1 MIDITT
7 KEMQMKFTRVKSFFI
22 AVMAL
27 FAFTQANAEE
37 RVVATVDGYPIMM
50 SQVQKVLGKKA
61 NTEANRKAAI
71 DKIVEDFIVQREI
84 QESGVK
90 VNYAYIDQMIENIAI
105 QNGITYGQLLDAL
118 DYQGITLE
126 QYREQLAQQ
135 VLMEQVRQ
143 QAIGKSI
150 KVEAQDVQELARKML
165 EKASASGKLKVVEGT
180 QHRVSHILI
189 KTNPV
194 FSDAKAKEKL
204 MAIMKEI
211 KSGSITF
218 EESARKNS
226 VDYASAINGGDL
238 GWNFLDAYD
247 PKFAEVAN
255 RTKLGAF
262 SEPFKSQFGWHIL
275 KVTETRKGD
284 RTEDAYLQKAYEQL
298 VNQQVQAAEKDW
310 IKALKQRAEIKY
322 VK

>member
-7 KEMQMKFTRVKSFFI
+7 KEMQMKFTQVKSFFI

-27 FAFTQANAEE
+27 FAVTQANAEE

-71 DKIVEDFIVQREI
+71 DKIVEDFIVQRAI

-90 VNYAYIDQMIENIAI
+90 VDYAYVDQMIENIAI

-126 QYREQLAQQ
+126 QYRAQLAQQ
-135 VLMEQVRQ
+135 ILMDQVRQ
-143 QAIGKSI
+143 QVIGKSV
-150 KVEAQDVQELARKML
+150 KVEQQDVQALAKKMMDSA
-165 EKASASGKLKVVEGT
+165 KASGKLKTASGT
-180 QHRVSHILI
+180 EHRVSHILV

-194 FSDAKAKEKL
+194 FSDDKAKAKL
-204 MAIMKEI
+204 VSITSDI
-211 KSGSITF
+211 TSGKITF
-218 EESARKNS
+218 EEAAKMNSA
-226 VDYASAINGGDL
+226 DYASAIVGGDL
-238 GWNFLDAYD
+238 GWNFLDVYD
-247 PKFAEVAN
+247 AKFAEMAKKG
-255 RTKLGAF
+255 KLGIISA
-262 SEPFKSQFGWHIL
+262 PFKSQFGWHIV

-284 RTEDAYLQKAYEQL
+284 KTQEVYLQKAYDQL
-298 VNQQVQAAEKDW
+298 VNQQVKAAEKDW

-322 VK
+322 VN